1 MTSPIRKPRRRA
13 LLAALP
19 ALPALPV
26 LALAGALAAPAAAS
40 AQDFPNRPIRLLVG
54 YSAGGGV
61 DGAARLLANQLSQQ
75 LGQPVVVENRAGAAG
90 QIAADTVA
98 KAAPD
103 GHTLLMAE
111 SALMIAK
118 VMLPSQSVDPLAAFT
133 PVAGAFVSPL
143 VIISGNDF
151 PARTPAELVRELKR
165 NPGKLSYATSGV
177 GTVHHLG
184 FEMLK
189 QETGTFVLHVPYR
202 GAAQIVPDVASGQVP
217 LGVVSVTAA
226 VAQAKAGRVRA
237 LAIMSPSQVAGAE
250 NVRPLSDA
258 LPGFDVA
265 PRLFVLAPAGTP
277 APIVDKLTGAV
288 KAALEQPE
296 TVAAAKAQGTVRT
309 YLAPRQL
316 DQAMREESTRWSTLV
331 RERKLSPDGG

>member
-1 MTSPIRKPRRRA
+1 MKAIPSNLRRR
-13 LLAALP
+13 LLATLP
-19 ALPALPV
+19 ALAV
-26 LALAGALAAPAAAS
+26 AGLLGAPAAAS
-40 AQDFPNRPIRLLVG
+40 AQDYPTRPIRLLVG

-75 LGQPVVVENRAGAAG
+75 LGQPVVVENRAGASG
-90 QIAADTVA
+90 QIAADAVA
-98 KAAPD
+98 KAAAD
-103 GHTLLMAE
+103 GYTLLLGE
-111 SALMIAK
+111 SALMIARA
-118 VMLPSQSVDPLAAFT
+118 MLPTQSVDPMAYT

-143 VIISGNDF
+143 VIIASNDF
-151 PARTPAELVRELKR
+151 PARTPAELVQALKS

-202 GAAQIVPDVASGQVP
+202 GAAQIVPDVISGQVS

-237 LAIMSPSQVAGAE
+237 LALMSKEPMAGAE
-250 NVRPLSDA
+250 NVRPLADA

-265 PRLFVLAPAGTP
+265 PRLFVLAPSNTP
-277 APIVDKLTGAV
+277 APIVAKLSAAV
-288 KAALEQPE
+288 KAALDQPE
-296 TVAAAKAQGTVRT
+296 TAKAAQAQGTLRAF
-309 YLAPRQL
+309 LDPQQLRQSM
-316 DQAMREESTRWSTLV
+316 QEEDKRWSQLV
-331 RERKLSPDGG
+331 RERKLTPEGG

>member
-1 MTSPIRKPRRRA
+1 MNASPPNLRRR

-19 ALPALPV
+19 ALAVAGGLLGTPAT
-26 LALAGALAAPAAAS
+26 GF
-40 AQDFPNRPIRLLVG
+40 AQDYPNRPIRLLVG

-75 LGQPVVVENRAGAAG
+75 LGQPVVVENRAGASG
-90 QIAADTVA
+90 QIAADAVA

-103 GHTLLMAE
+103 GYTLLLGE

-118 VMLPSQSVDPLAAFT
+118 AMLPAQSVDPMAYT

-143 VIISGNDF
+143 VIISSNDF
-151 PARTPAELVRELKR
+151 PARTPAELVKALKS

-202 GAAQIVPDVASGQVP
+202 GAAQIVPDVISGQVS

-237 LAIMSPSQVAGAE
+237 LALMSKEPMAGAE
-250 NVRPLSDA
+250 SIRPLADA

-265 PRLFVLAPAGTP
+265 PRLFVLAPANTP
-277 APIVDKLTGAV
+277 APVVAKLSAAV
-288 KAALEQPE
+288 KAALDQPE
-296 TVAAAKAQGTVRT
+296 TAKAALAQGTLRA
-309 YLAPRQL
+309 YLDPQQL
-316 DQAMREESTRWSTLV
+316 KQSMQEEDKRWSQLV
-331 RERKLSPDGG
+331 RERKLTPEGG